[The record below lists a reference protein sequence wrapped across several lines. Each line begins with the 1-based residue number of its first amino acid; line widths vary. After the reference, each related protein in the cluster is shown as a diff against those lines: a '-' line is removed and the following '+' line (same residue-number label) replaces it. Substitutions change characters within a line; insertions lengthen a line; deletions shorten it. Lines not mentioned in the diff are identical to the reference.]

1 MTNQF
6 GIVFSNR
13 LDIKLMIMK
22 KLLIIVAVATIFLA
36 CKSKKTSLDIEPNM
50 VLTDTS
56 GAYKA
61 NGSSDTGVNKRK
73 PIVTNA
79 SKTNRPN
86 NKSGSSDK
94 TNAGNTNTG
103 NSGTAAASAP
113 IARDKGWSKAAKG
126 ATIGA
131 GTGAVLGA
139 IVSKDKA
146 KGAVIGA
153 VLGAGTGYTIGRSS
167 DKKSGR
173 VARAKARRSAARQ

>member
-1 MTNQF
+1 
-6 GIVFSNR
+6 
-13 LDIKLMIMK
+13 MK
-22 KLLIIVAVATIFLA
+22 KIILIVAVTTVFVA
-36 CKSKKTSLDIEPNM
+36 CKSKKSSLDIERNM
-50 VLTDTS
+50 VMTDTS
-56 GAYKA
+56 GAYNA
-61 NGSSDTGVNKRK
+61 NGSGDTGAYNGK

-79 SKTNRPN
+79 S
-86 NKSGSSDK
+86 
-94 TNAGNTNTG
+94 
-103 NSGTAAASAP
+103 TAAAPAP

-153 VLGAGTGYTIGRSS
+153 VLGAGTGYTIGRAG

-173 VARAKARRSAARQ
+173 VARAKARRTAARQ

>member
-1 MTNQF
+1 
-6 GIVFSNR
+6 
-13 LDIKLMIMK
+13 MK
-22 KLLIIVAVATIFLA
+22 KIILIVAVTTVFVA
-36 CKSKKTSLDIEPNM
+36 CKSKKSSLDIERNM
-50 VLTDTS
+50 VMTDTS
-56 GAYKA
+56 GAYNA
-61 NGSSDTGVNKRK
+61 NGSGDTGAYNGK

-86 NKSGSSDK
+86 SNSGSNNN
-94 TNAGNTNTG
+94 TNASNSNTG
-103 NSGTAAASAP
+103 NTSTASAPAPAP

-153 VLGAGTGYTIGRSS
+153 VLGAGTGYTIGRAG

-173 VARAKARRSAARQ
+173 VARAKARRTAARQ